1 MVRALWH
8 PLLPCMRCF
17 HSPQEMVIRMNP
29 IIKTIAKD
37 IIVLSAQA
45 VAYRLAAPQDQQQD
59 IVFAAVPTR
68 GPAQVKALPD
78 DTPRAQR
85 VGF

>member
-1 MVRALWH
+1 
-8 PLLPCMRCF
+8 
-17 HSPQEMVIRMNP
+17 MNL

-45 VAYRLAAPQDQQQD
+45 VAFRLAAPQDQQQD
-59 IVFAAVPTR
+59 IIFAAVPTK
-68 GPAQVKALPD
+68 GSPGIKAIPGENE
-78 DTPRAQR
+78 PQARK

>member
-1 MVRALWH
+1 MCA
-8 PLLPCMRCF
+8 
-17 HSPQEMVIRMNP
+17 SPAFYPYFESKVMNP

-45 VAYRLAAPQDQQQD
+45 VAFRLAAPQDQQQD
-59 IVFAAVPTR
+59 IIFAAVPTK
-68 GPAQVKALPD
+68 GSPGIKAIPGENE
-78 DTPRAQR
+78 PQARK